1 LENHVSKKI
10 LIADK
15 LGKPGLE
22 ILDKMSDMSY
32 DLRTGMSKEE
42 LLQAVGDY
50 DAVIVRS
57 DTYIDADVI
66 AAGKRLKVVGRA
78 GIGVDNIDV
87 PAATAGGVMVMNTP
101 HSNSVATAEQ
111 TLTLL
116 LAVSRKTVAAHNS
129 LAAGEWERNLYVGT
143 ELFGKTLGIIGFG
156 YIGRLVA
163 HRAQAFGVNV
173 IAYDPYVTAETGM
186 ELNVAMLPMADV
198 LAQSDLLTLHAI
210 VTPETKGMINAT
222 TIAGMKDGVIIVNVA
237 RGKLIDEQALAEAL
251 KSGKVAAAGLDV
263 YQEEPPTHSP
273 LIGLPNVI
281 HTPHLGA
288 STVEAQRNVGIEMV
302 EQIADAL
309 RGVSYRNVL
318 NPVKPG

>member
-1 LENHVSKKI
+1 MSKKI

-22 ILDKMSDMSY
+22 LLDKMSDMSY

-42 LLQAVGDY
+42 LLAAIPDY
-50 DAVIVRS
+50 EAVIVRS
-57 DTYIDADVI
+57 DTYIDADVL
-66 AAGKRLKVVGRA
+66 AAGTQLKVVGRA

-87 PAATAGGVMVMNTP
+87 AAATARGIMVMNTP

-129 LAAGEWERNLYVGT
+129 LAAGEWERTLYVGT

-163 HRAQAFGVNV
+163 HRAQAFDVNV
-173 IAYDPYVTAETGM
+173 IAYDPYVTAEAGA
-186 ELNVAMLPMADV
+186 ELNVAMLPLADV

-210 VTPETKGMINAT
+210 VTPETRGMINAT

-237 RGKLIDEQALAEAL
+237 RGKLIDEQALADAL

-273 LIGLPNVI
+273 LIGLPNVT